1 MKKIF
6 FLLTFMA
13 FCHNLNAQY
22 TIHVLNPWRNDDAVE
37 RQENLRISG
46 EAEVGY
52 YPGTD
57 MIPEGNNWFYY
68 TYDTKPINNPR
79 LKFVNWIGPTLH
91 IGRVEYSYGFSID
104 SIFALASASNEVWI
118 VILDPD
124 SGKTLPTVHDAPP
137 DGKVIK
143 IFNPWPDNSSQMIIG
158 SNPPL
163 KMQRSEEYCGWYE
176 SYYAGSLDRLSE
188 VKFTDFFKSL
198 FYGSDGMVEKVEK
211 TAAINL
217 EEYFE
222 DYDTV
227 YILPKPFPSGAP
239 TLSPVFPGRTGDC
252 GTRKISC
259 LFRDWIA
266 DNEQS
271 FFLGGGG
278 DSTKGVLLSELRKEN
293 NFRPEQNPASTHND
307 AKYVESWYTTKK
319 FDDGTTNETCREI
332 ELKKGDDGLWEYD
345 SDWFKGFFL
354 IDDFENPNNNL
365 ISDPDNETYRDP
377 YKKPHNFH
385 YTMEMH
391 LQFKYHEGAGL
402 EFHFT
407 GDDDVWIFI
416 NNKLT
421 IDLGGL
427 HQRASGSVN
436 LDKKKTDLELK
447 NGEIYSLDIFYA
459 ERKPSESN
467 FMIRTSMDIIN
478 NDELYTKEKELAK
491 GKLEYEVW
499 QRIIIE
505 SSECG
510 VNTATGEEALAE
522 VKFYLASPLFDKE
535 ELLDYG
541 KTYYGGIYVDPGKS
555 KVTIDSS
562 ALTGLAYGDY
572 QIIFRLGETRSGYL
586 TFSVVPNYHHVDIQ
600 VDDPSI
606 AIFDK
611 NKDTKLDTIFMPLET
626 DSIPIYAVLRD
637 PKELYI
643 ERAGSAKWEIVSKD
657 SAFTLPRSSTDASMR
672 VIAKQRTGNGYIYA
686 KFDELIYDSVFVITE
701 IDPKWASVKSAI
713 MLDNNGDLTPDLVNI
728 TLTDTFEV
736 NHKLVSVK
744 INYNGEKYTIPASEC
759 TLNKNSL
766 KVPFKSVSGIDG
778 TPAGT
783 VIIEAEIE
791 GKTKTR
797 ESKFTDGVGAGLIE
811 AAVMENDGTEADIL
825 FLTFSEKIIPE
836 TIKGKQLL
844 LIKEKT
850 NDTIQLTASGDFG
863 KINDSSFSVTLEPSG
878 DIKPLA
884 GDKLRLVPGN
894 SDGKI
899 LDFNKNLP
907 HDLNPAV
914 TLEFKLGAAPISSS
928 FYEDADADGLL
939 DKVTINFNRKVTFP
953 EFDSVHVYWDLKHAT
968 VPGSKFTIKND
979 TSVVFNLDESYVGTK
994 PLTDGVM
1001 YLAVYF
1007 KAVPGVNRTSYAQDK
1022 ASPVLTSATFYPGR
1036 FKDSGGD
1043 REKDTLITTFSEK
1056 VIQPKNKPFTFKN
1069 GKTSYAFDLSF
1080 LKSTGDKYIFL
1091 INGTVPENTLPS
1103 NEDTTRI
1110 DVSAKVSDT
1119 LNNAQL
1125 NKQNR
1130 PVLLKIVEP
1139 AHEWRV
1145 KIGPNPMRIGQSTQ
1159 MEVHP
1164 VAPFNISK
1172 YSASI
1177 TFFDPLGSVVH
1188 TAEMNFVNGHFEYKW
1203 NGRNSRG
1210 RQVGSGVYVGIIT
1223 IKDSANKSV
1232 WKNVTKVGVKNKK

>member
-1 MKKIF
+1 MKKIL
-6 FLLTFMA
+6 FLLMFMA

-46 EAEVGY
+46 EPEVGH

-68 TYDTKPINNPR
+68 TYDTLPKYNPK
-79 LKFVNWIGPTLH
+79 LQFVNWIGPALH
-91 IGRVEYSYGFSID
+91 NGRVTYYYKFSVD
-104 SIFALASASNEVWI
+104 SIFALASASNDVWI

-124 SGKTLPTVHDAPP
+124 SAKSLPTVHDAPP

-158 SNPPL
+158 NNPPL
-163 KMQRSEEYCGWYE
+163 KMQRVEEYCGWYE
-176 SYYAGSLDRLSE
+176 AYYAGSLDRLSE
-188 VKFTDFFKSL
+188 IRFTDFFGSL
-198 FYGSDGMVEKVEK
+198 FYGSDGMVEKAEK
-211 TAAINL
+211 TAPIDL

-239 TLSPVFPGRTGDC
+239 SLSPTFPGRTGNC
-252 GTRKISC
+252 GTRIVSC
-259 LFRDWIA
+259 VFRDWIA
-266 DNEQS
+266 DNEKS
-271 FFLGGGG
+271 FFVGGGG
-278 DSTKGVLLSELRKEN
+278 DSTKEVLLPELRAEN
-293 NFRPEQNPASTHND
+293 NFRPERNPASSHSD
-307 AKYVESWYTTKK
+307 AQYVESWYKTKT
-319 FDDGTTNETCREI
+319 FDDGSTNETCREI

-365 ISDPDNETYRDP
+365 ISDPDNTVYTDP
-377 YKKPHNFH
+377 YKKKHNFH
-385 YTMEMH
+385 FTMEMH

-416 NNKLT
+416 NNKMV

-427 HQRASGSVN
+427 HQKAKGSVQ
-436 LDKKKTDLELK
+436 LDKEKTTLGLK
-447 NGEIYSLDIFYA
+447 DGEVYSLDIFYA

-478 NDELYTKEKELAK
+478 NDELYTKEKEIAK
-491 GKLEYEVW
+491 GKFEYEVW
-499 QRIIIE
+499 QRVVIE
-505 SSECG
+505 SNECG
-510 VNTATGEEALAE
+510 VNTATGEEEIAE

-535 ELLDYG
+535 EYLDYG
-541 KTYYGGIYVDPGKS
+541 GTYYGGIHVDPGKS

-600 VDDPSI
+600 VDDMSI

-637 PKELYI
+637 PNGLYI
-643 ERAGSAKWEIVSKD
+643 ERASSAKWEIVSKD
-657 SAFTLPRSSTDASMR
+657 TAFTLPRSSTDASMR
-672 VIAKQRTGNGYIYA
+672 VIAKQKTGNGYIYA
-686 KFDELIYDSVFVITE
+686 KYENLIYDSVFVITE
-701 IDPKWASVKSAI
+701 IDPKWASISSAI
-713 MLDNNGDLTPDLVNI
+713 MVDNNGDLTPDLLDI
-728 TLTDTFEV
+728 ILTDTFEIA
-736 NHKLVSVK
+736 HKLVSVK
-744 INYNGEKYTIPASEC
+744 INYKGQKYTIPASEC
-759 TLNKNSL
+759 TLNKKSL
-766 KVPFKSVSGIDG
+766 KVPFKSLSGIDG
-778 TPAGT
+778 APTGT
-783 VIIEAEIE
+783 VIIEADIE
-791 GKTKTR
+791 GKTKIR

-825 FLTFSEKIIPE
+825 FLTFSENIIPE
-836 TIKGKQLL
+836 TIKGKQLI

-850 NDTIQLTASGDFG
+850 NDTIQLSVSGNFN
-863 KINDSSFSVTLEPSG
+863 KISDSCFSVVLDPSET
-878 DIKPLA
+878 KPVA
-884 GDKLRLVPGN
+884 GDKLRLVPGSSGGN
-894 SDGKI
+894 I
-899 LDFNKNLP
+899 LDLNKNLP
-907 HDLNPAV
+907 HELNPAV
-914 TLEFKLGAAPISSS
+914 TLELKLGAAPISSS
-928 FYEDADADGLL
+928 FYEDTDANGLL
-939 DKVTINFNRKVTFP
+939 DKITINFKRKVTFP
-953 EFDSVHVYWDLKHAT
+953 EFDSVHVYWDLKHLT
-968 VPGSKFTIKND
+968 VPGSKFNVKND
-979 TSVVFNLDESYVGTK
+979 TSVVFSLDESYVGTK
-994 PLTDGVM
+994 PLTDGIM

-1007 KAVPGVNRTSYAQDK
+1007 KAIPGVNRNTYALDK

-1043 REKDTLITTFSEK
+1043 RESDTLIATFSEK
-1056 VIQPKNKPFTFKN
+1056 VLQPGSKPFVFKN
-1069 GKTSYAFDLSF
+1069 GKDSYSFNLSF
-1080 LKSTGDKYIFL
+1080 LKTTGDKYVFL
-1091 INGTVPENTLPS
+1091 IKETVPENIMPS
-1103 NEDTTRI
+1103 SDDTVRI

-1145 KIGPNPMRIGQSTQ
+1145 KIGPNPMYLSQS
-1159 MEVHP
+1159 
-1164 VAPFNISK
+1164 
-1172 YSASI
+1172 
-1177 TFFDPLGSVVH
+1177 
-1188 TAEMNFVNGHFEYKW
+1188 
-1203 NGRNSRG
+1203 
-1210 RQVGSGVYVGIIT
+1210 
-1223 IKDSANKSV
+1223 
-1232 WKNVTKVGVKNKK
+1232 